1 MAWIFLLE
9 IVHLQLTDSQH
20 WTGGDYKDGER
31 EKNILVVMNSELFDD
46 IDCSPCMPGVHVHL
60 SVYSLYGLYKES
72 RDSPQ
77 SEVILS
83 TVKSWQ

>member
-1 MAWIFLLE
+1 MGKE
-9 IVHLQLTDSQH
+9 
-20 WTGGDYKDGER
+20 K
-31 EKNILVVMNSELFDD
+31 KNILVVMNSELFDD
-46 IDCSPCMPGVHVHL
+46 IDCSPCMPAVHVHL

>member
-1 MAWIFLLE
+1 
-9 IVHLQLTDSQH
+9 
-20 WTGGDYKDGER
+20 
-31 EKNILVVMNSELFDD
+31 MNSELFDD
-46 IDCSPCMPGVHVHL
+46 IDCSPCMPAVHVHL
-60 SVYSLYGLYKES
+60 RVYSLYGLYKES